1 GRVDGFFPP
10 APPPPAAA
18 PPPGGGVRIDGVRR
32 QSRQGDKAFVA
43 RLEAMGADIRWR
55 DDALEVRGGEL
66 RAIDADL
73 EATPDQVPTLAAL
86 APFAHGTTRI
96 RNVPHLRL
104 KESDR
109 LAAMTEELRRAGAE
123 VEELEDGLVI
133 PGLWADA
140 PPPTDPVRCLSH
152 GDHRI
157 AMSMAL
163 VGLRRPQLEI
173 DDPAVVTKSYPD
185 FWRDFERLIGDA

>member
-1 GRVDGFFPP
+1 
-10 APPPPAAA
+10 
-18 PPPGGGVRIDGVRR
+18 
-32 QSRQGDKAFVA
+32 
-43 RLEAMGADIRWR
+43 
-55 DDALEVRGGEL
+55 EVRGGEL

-86 APFAHGTTRI
+86 APFARGTTRI
-96 RNVPHLRL
+96 HNVPHLRL

-133 PGLWADA
+133 PGVWADT
-140 PPPTDPVRCLSH
+140 PPPADPVRCLSH

-173 DDPAVVTKSYPD
+173 DEPAVVAKSYPD
-185 FWRDFERLIGDA
+185 FWRDFERLTGGA